1 MEIQLDRI
9 QNIANQ
15 IVELYRGQLET
26 QGINASSNLSK
37 SVSTIVELNDNHLVI
52 SLNLEPYWRY
62 VEYGRKAGKMP
73 PIDDIAKWIKIK
85 PIVPEPTNG
94 KVPDTRQLAFLIAR
108 KIGSEGIQGRK
119 PLTNMIYSDA
129 VESIIQ
135 DIKNEIQRQLSQ
147 TVMSELYD

>member
-1 MEIQLDRI
+1 MNIELDRI

-15 IVELYRGQLET
+15 IVELYRKQLET
-26 QGINASSNLSK
+26 QGINASSTLSRTAET
-37 SVSTIVELNDNHLVI
+37 VVELNGNRLLV

-73 PIDDIAKWIKIK
+73 PIDTIAEWIKVK
-85 PIVPEPTNG
+85 PIVPEPVNG

-108 KIGSEGIQGRK
+108 KIGREGIQGRK
-119 PLTNMIYSDA
+119 PLTNIIYSDA

-135 DIKNEIQRQLSQ
+135 DIKTEIQKQLSQ
-147 TVMSELYD
+147 AVLGDL